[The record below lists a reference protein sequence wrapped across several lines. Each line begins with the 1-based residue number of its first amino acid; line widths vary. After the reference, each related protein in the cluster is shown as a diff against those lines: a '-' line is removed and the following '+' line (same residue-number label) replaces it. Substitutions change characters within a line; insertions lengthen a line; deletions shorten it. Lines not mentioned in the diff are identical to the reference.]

1 MRTIFTEESGPS
13 LAFVRRFF
21 THTKR
26 SGVTVVEMG
35 SPDLSF
41 SSTTRRQRR
50 SKKGV
55 SNQLIE
61 TVSWVLGAL
70 EKDSPFFQQNPPRS
84 LPHLKHSGTSLAHVV
99 IWFPTSDTAHFCGHD
114 VFKEIEVGK
123 LLGTG
128 EFGVV
133 NEVEKFNVTEEC
145 HCVVCLGKPE
155 ETLSVHKLTI
165 EGIPHETPHHRD
177 RQESIGSR
185 VSFADVPITRN
196 DLEYIQNNTDEV
208 DEPDSSDSDS
218 DDVLADFQL
227 REERGFMRAHCKRE
241 GLARY
246 AVKRVKDDVPEIMKE
261 DAAIDLASEAKF
273 LASLS
278 HPNIIKLRA
287 IVGVP
292 GHPDFLMVM
301 DRLYSTMDDNMV
313 HWQKAEKRYR
323 GFLGHFGRRQPDLEH
338 VRIDRMV
345 ALYDVARAMKYVHAH
360 K

>member
-1 MRTIFTEESGPS
+1 MCVQPINTSSCPAVLLFAFTRGDG
-13 LAFVRRFF
+13 R
-21 THTKR
+21 
-26 SGVTVVEMG
+26 EMG
-35 SPDLSF
+35 PSPDLSLT
-41 SSTTRRQRR
+41 STTRRRRR
-50 SKKGV
+50 SKTHV
-55 SNQLIE
+55 SNQFIE

-84 LPHLKHSGTSLAHVV
+84 LPHLKHSGTSLAH
-99 IWFPTSDTAHFCGHD
+99 ILSSFPALGTTHFCDHD
-114 VFKEIEVGK
+114 GYKEIEVGK
-123 LLGTG
+123 LLGRG

-145 HCVVCLGKPE
+145 HCVVCLGKTE
-155 ETLSVHKLTI
+155 ETPSVQKLTI
-165 EGIPHETPHHRD
+165 EGIPHETPHR
-177 RQESIGSR
+177 RGKQESTGSR
-185 VSFADVPITRN
+185 VSFADVPITIN
-196 DLEYIQNNTDEV
+196 DIQYIHENRDEV
-208 DEPDSSDSDS
+208 DQPDISDSDG
-218 DDVLADFQL
+218 DDIPEDFEL
-227 REERGFMRAHCKRE
+227 REERGFMRVHCKRE

-246 AVKRVKDDVPEIMKE
+246 AVKRVKDDVPHIMKE

-301 DRLYSTMDDNMV
+301 DRLYSTVDDNIE

-323 GFLGHFGRRQPDLEH
+323 GFLGHFGRRQTDLDH
-338 VRIDRMV
+338 VRVDRMV
-345 ALYDVARAMKYVHAH
+345 ALYDVARAMKYLHTH